1 MMAEILEKGLLIGFG
16 LSIALLFFGIFTPY
30 LSIIFTGTQESLDQH
45 DTFVYSIEYGLSYNQ
60 YEDELH
66 INMSLTIEI
75 QLFLNFKNNIYFL
88 NISSPLK
95 STLLSSTSLI
105 ILSNNS
111 VTGNFEV
118 IFSYDVNLVI
128 ISFRGEQ

>member
-1 MMAEILEKGLLIGFG
+1 MAEILEKGLLIGFG

-30 LSIIFTGTQESLDQH
+30 LSIIFSGTQESLDQH
-45 DTFVYSIEYGLSYNQ
+45 DTFVYTIEYGLSYNQ
-60 YEDELH
+60 YEDDLH

-75 QLFLNFKNNIYFL
+75 LLSLDFKNNLYFL

-95 STLLSSTSLI
+95 STLLSSSSLI
-105 ILSNNS
+105 ILSNTS
-111 VTGNFEV
+111 VTGNFEA

-128 ISFRGEQ
+128 ISFKGGK

>member
-1 MMAEILEKGLLIGFG
+1 MAEILEKGLLIGFG
-16 LSIALLFFGIFTPY
+16 LSIALLFFSIFTPY
-30 LSIIFTGTQESLDQH
+30 LSIIFSGTQESLDQH
-45 DTFVYSIEYGLSYNQ
+45 DTFVYTIEYGLSYNQ
-60 YEDELH
+60 NEEDLH

-75 QLFLNFKNNIYFL
+75 LLSLDFKKNIYFL

-105 ILSNNS
+105 LLSNSS

-118 IFSYDVNLVI
+118 IFSYDVNLII
-128 ISFRGEQ
+128 ISFQGGI